1 MAGVETQKNHEEFQI
16 TDEGLCCSFNTM
28 PEPVMFRNEIVK
40 VTTFFPSMKSK
51 NRLTELPSL
60 LMRCRRIRH

>member
-1 MAGVETQKNHEEFQI
+1 MEAQRNYEEFQI

-40 VTTFFPSMKSK
+40 VTTFFSVKSK
-51 NRLTELPSL
+51 NRLTKL
-60 LMRCRRIRH
+60 LS